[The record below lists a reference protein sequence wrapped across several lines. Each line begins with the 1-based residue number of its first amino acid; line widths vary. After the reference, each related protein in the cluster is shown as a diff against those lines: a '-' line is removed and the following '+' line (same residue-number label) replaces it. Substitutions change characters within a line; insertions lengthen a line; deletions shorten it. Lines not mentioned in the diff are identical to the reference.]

1 MVGATTRTERGI
13 NAVRVTRGVVLAGA
27 VAPGRGR
34 TAPDALSA
42 HHWCM
47 SDLLAT
53 ATVAFVDLLQ
63 ALAHTAQG
71 WVREHPVYTVGI
83 AVGLYMVASSGRRR

>member
-1 MVGATTRTERGI
+1 MVGATTRTERDI
-13 NAVRVTRGVVLAGA
+13 NAVRVTRVAVAGA

-53 ATVAFVDLLQ
+53 ATAAFVELLQ
-63 ALAHTAQG
+63 TLAHTAQG
-71 WVREHPVYTVGI
+71 WVREYPVYTVGI
-83 AVGLYMVASSGRRR
+83 AVGLYLVASSGRRR